1 MHGFF
6 IYRVVSSANKD
17 ALTSSF
23 PRLLNQIF
31 SGASIQLVTLN
42 DCFSCWSLSWA
53 KLCFMELELQATIWK
68 ASWREDCMFTLI
80 TIRCV
85 TTHHEEDNL
94 SKKGLEYKMTEQR
107 HCVRNSLECTSWSES
122 NKKRNHTGN
131 GLRFLSFK
139 ATPVTC
145 FLQQGHNSQW
155 SHQLRTNFLNMASM
169 GATFIQTT
177 FHSKTLK
184 DVCSYHNAIFVYFSV
199 STLLNKLRL

>member
-53 KLCFMELELQATIWK
+53 KLCFMELELQATVWK

-80 TIRCV
+80 TITLC
-85 TTHHEEDNL
+85 DN
-94 SKKGLEYKMTEQR
+94 
-107 HCVRNSLECTSWSES
+107 TSWRRQLIKERVRIQDDGAKALCQEQPRVHILIWKQQEEKSHWEWPEVFKFQS
-122 NKKRNHTGN
+122 HPCDMLSPTG
-131 GLRFLSFK
+131 
-139 ATPVTC
+139 P
-145 FLQQGHNSQW
+145 
-155 SHQLRTNFLNMASM
+155 
-169 GATFIQTT
+169 
-177 FHSKTLK
+177 
-184 DVCSYHNAIFVYFSV
+184 
-199 STLLNKLRL
+199 